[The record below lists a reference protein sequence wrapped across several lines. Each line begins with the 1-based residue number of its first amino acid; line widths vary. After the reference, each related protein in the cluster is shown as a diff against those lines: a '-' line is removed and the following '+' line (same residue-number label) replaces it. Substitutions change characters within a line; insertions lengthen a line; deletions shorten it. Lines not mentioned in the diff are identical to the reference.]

1 MKNLFTLLFVFFL
14 HSAWATNYY
23 FSTVSGDDSR
33 TAAQAQN
40 PSTPWKT
47 IGRLNSYFS
56 SLQPGD
62 AVLLKRGETFYGS
75 ITVNKSGTASSP
87 IVIGAY
93 GTGDKPVIT
102 GLTTLTNWVSVG
114 HGIYESYNT
123 SLGSNLGIL
132 LLNDEQQPMGRYPNT
147 GYLTLE
153 SHSGKTSITD
163 NQLSSSPNWTSAELV
178 TRPAH
183 WLLNRSKITSHSG
196 NTLYYSGISEPNNN
210 FGYFIQNSIKTLD
223 QLGEWYYDKAAKKV
237 SVYFGEKSP
246 SSFRVTASAL
256 DYAISALNKSYVV
269 FDNLTLKGVNNSAIS
284 FNKGRNLTVKNCDVQ
299 FSGIDGVKVSNHA
312 YFTIENCAVSNSY
325 NNGISVGTSN
335 TYAIIRNNIIRN
347 SYAVPG
353 MGQSGEGQGA
363 GIRVN
368 KSSIAE
374 YNQVINSGFIGIQM
388 GGDSCIV
395 KNNYIDNFCFVKD
408 DGGGIYTYNNS
419 DVTNYGRKVTG
430 NIILNGIGAAAG
442 TNTTNSSA
450 EGIYMDGLV
459 NGVEIA
465 GNTIANSNKG
475 LFLNNA
481 RDVIVKN
488 NTLFNNGHG
497 QLHMQHNISGG
508 FRNNTITNNIFFSKT
523 ITQPVSVIAS
533 KFDNSD
539 INNIG
544 RLDSNYYARPIDDRN
559 VLLNTIYLNS
569 AQEHQVKRD
578 LEGWKL
584 QYNLD
589 PQSKT
594 SAKQITSF
602 KINGIVGSNKY
613 AFGSFNSSK
622 DVKLW
627 GNNCTTSWANSGVLD
642 GGYVKVVPS
651 AKSSSIVIGIG
662 ALSSDKKYI
671 LKYSIKGSSR
681 MSISAYLRSS
691 QYKPITSA
699 ESQPVTTTRSE
710 NEMLFTPSQNEA
722 SGSVVLFV
730 DAQSTYYL
738 DNIQL
743 YEAEATATNPD
754 DSIRFVF
761 NPSQVIKTVS
771 LDGNYVD
778 VKNNKYS
785 NSIQL
790 QPYQSAVL
798 IKDGQEQK
806 TLQNAAPAVSI
817 TSPTINT
824 GYKALSTI
832 NISANASD
840 ADGKITKVEFYD
852 GSALLHTEFYIP
864 YTYSWNNVP
873 AGTHTLT
880 AKATDNNGNV
890 TISKT
895 VTVSVVAG
903 NVAPNVTITSPKVNA
918 TYYKAAATVN
928 ISANASD
935 ADGKITKVQFY
946 NGTTLLHTELNAPYS
961 WDWKNVRAGN
971 YTITAVAIDDKG
983 TATKSASATI
993 LVEAQTASRS
1003 LADTTQLTNNEH
1015 SLNLRSA
1022 LAGKVENAV
1031 YNVKVFPNPAIN
1043 KIQINVDGLQ
1053 LNNQQAQLSITNLSG
1068 ILIKKMPVA
1077 LSGKTIEA
1085 DVTSLSAGMYIV
1097 SIVSDNIM
1105 ISKKF
1110 VKN

>member
-1 MKNLFTLLFVFFL
+1 MKNLFTLLLFVFFL
-14 HSAWATNYY
+14 HPARATNYY
-23 FSTVSGDDSR
+23 FSAVSGDDSR

-47 IGRLNSYFS
+47 IGKLNSYFG

-62 AVLLKRGETFYGS
+62 SVLFNRNETFYGS
-75 ITVNKSGTASSP
+75 ITVNNSGTASLP

-114 HGIYESYNT
+114 NGIYESYNA
-123 SLGSNLGIL
+123 SLGSNLNLL

-147 GYLTLE
+147 DYLTLE

-163 NQLSSSPNWTSAELV
+163 NELSSDPNWTGAELV

-183 WLLNRSKITSHSG
+183 WLLNRSVITSHSG

-223 QLGEWYYDKAAKKV
+223 QFGEWYYDKAAKKV

-246 SSFRVTASAL
+246 SSFRVAASAI
-256 DYAISALNKSYVV
+256 DYVIYSSSRSYVV
-269 FDNLTLKGVNNSAIS
+269 FNNLTLKGGNKNTIDINSGNNFQVS
-284 FNKGRNLTVKNCDVQ
+284 NCNIF
-299 FSGIDGVKVSNHA
+299 FSGMDGVNVSNHSN
-312 YFTIENCAVSNSY
+312 FKIENCAVSNSY

-335 TYAIIRNNIIRN
+335 PYAIVRNNIIRN

-395 KNNYIDNFCFVKD
+395 KNNYIDSFCFVKD

-430 NIILNGIGAAAG
+430 NIVLNGIGAGAG
-442 TNTTNSSA
+442 ANTTNSSA

-465 GNTIANSNKG
+465 DNTIANSNKG

-544 RLDSNYYARPIDDRN
+544 RLDSNYYARPIDNRN

-589 PQSKT
+589 PQSKI
-594 SAKQITSF
+594 SAKQLTSF
-602 KINGIVGSNKY
+602 KINTLVGSNKY

-651 AKSSSIVIGIG
+651 AKSSSIVIGVG
-662 ALSSDKKYI
+662 ALSADKKYI
-671 LKYSIKGSSR
+671 
-681 MSISAYLRSS
+681 
-691 QYKPITSA
+691 
-699 ESQPVTTTRSE
+699 
-710 NEMLFTPSQNEA
+710 
-722 SGSVVLFV
+722 
-730 DAQSTYYL
+730 
-738 DNIQL
+738 
-743 YEAEATATNPD
+743 
-754 DSIRFVF
+754 
-761 NPSQVIKTVS
+761 
-771 LDGNYVD
+771 
-778 VKNNKYS
+778 
-785 NSIQL
+785 
-790 QPYQSAVL
+790 
-798 IKDGQEQK
+798 
-806 TLQNAAPAVSI
+806 
-817 TSPTINT
+817 
-824 GYKALSTI
+824 
-832 NISANASD
+832 
-840 ADGKITKVEFYD
+840 
-852 GSALLHTEFYIP
+852 
-864 YTYSWNNVP
+864 
-873 AGTHTLT
+873 
-880 AKATDNNGNV
+880 
-890 TISKT
+890 
-895 VTVSVVAG
+895 
-903 NVAPNVTITSPKVNA
+903 
-918 TYYKAAATVN
+918 
-928 ISANASD
+928 
-935 ADGKITKVQFY
+935 
-946 NGTTLLHTELNAPYS
+946 
-961 WDWKNVRAGN
+961 
-971 YTITAVAIDDKG
+971 
-983 TATKSASATI
+983 
-993 LVEAQTASRS
+993 
-1003 LADTTQLTNNEH
+1003 
-1015 SLNLRSA
+1015 
-1022 LAGKVENAV
+1022 
-1031 YNVKVFPNPAIN
+1031 
-1043 KIQINVDGLQ
+1043 
-1053 LNNQQAQLSITNLSG
+1053 
-1068 ILIKKMPVA
+1068 
-1077 LSGKTIEA
+1077 
-1085 DVTSLSAGMYIV
+1085 
-1097 SIVSDNIM
+1097 
-1105 ISKKF
+1105 
-1110 VKN
+1110 